1 MARQTALV
9 TGVSRG
15 IGAAIATRLN
25 AQGYEVVGISR
36 SKPDGFD
43 GTHYAVDLGASDA
56 KARLADIA
64 AAHKP
69 GRLVANAGIAGA
81 ADLLATTDADFEQV
95 QRVNVQSVIW
105 AMQACAPNMKADA
118 FGRIVVVGSR
128 AALGKK
134 ERISYATS
142 KAALEGLVRTAA
154 LELGPNGVTV
164 NIVAPGPIET
174 EMFATLQPEGSPAR
188 KRITDATAVLRMGRP
203 DEIAD
208 ACSYFLGGDAG
219 FTTGQTLYVCGGM
232 SVGTA
237 R

>member
-1 MARQTALV
+1 MGRQTALV

-25 AQGYEVVGISR
+25 AQGYDVVGISR
-36 SKPDGFD
+36 STPDGFA

-64 AAHKP
+64 AEHKP

-105 AMQACAPNMKADA
+105 AMQACAPHMTADA

-154 LELGPNGVTV
+154 LELGPDGVTV

-203 DEIAD
+203 AEVAD
-208 ACSYFLGGDAG
+208 ACGYFLGDDAG
-219 FTTGQTLYVCGGM
+219 FTTGQTLFVCGGM